1 MPNTQGGYTITA
13 SDALS
18 STPFLVVLCLIVVKC
33 SRCILIYDHM
43 ATITDEITFI
53 WCRPRSLSAILFLTN
68 RYFALFGN
76 VYMLFEYVLPM
87 SDEPY
92 LIYRELL
99 LLFQQIFVGLI
110 LTLRTYALYSRS
122 KRLLVWMVTIGLV
135 LGGGTAATLAFRSST
150 LVLGYNCFE
159 SYSEKM
165 YAIFLTLPHACSK
178 DVAEPSVSPGLGWTT
193 LLLYELLIFVLT
205 VHRIYKTRGPSLTR
219 SRRNLLDIMF
229 QDVIR
234 INLIRLPFRVM
245 SLVNLPNIL
254 TSYNTTRDGL
264 APFTSCMSVTLISR
278 LMLNLHKSV
287 DAGILTTPI
296 RDDDHEYALTTRI
309 AVEQSAASSGDC

>member
-1 MPNTQGGYTITA
+1 
-13 SDALS
+13 
-18 STPFLVVLCLIVVKC
+18 
-33 SRCILIYDHM
+33 
-43 ATITDEITFI
+43 
-53 WCRPRSLSAILFLTN
+53 
-68 RYFALFGN
+68 
-76 VYMLFEYVLPM
+76 
-87 SDEPY
+87 
-92 LIYRELL
+92 
-99 LLFQQIFVGLI
+99 
-110 LTLRTYALYSRS
+110 
-122 KRLLVWMVTIGLV
+122 MVTIGLV

-159 SYSEKM
+159 SYSEK
-165 YAIFLTLPHACSK
+165 IT
-178 DVAEPSVSPGLGWTT
+178 VSPGLGWTT
-193 LLLYELLIFVLT
+193 LLIYELLIFVLT

-229 QDVIR
+229 QDGAMY
-234 INLIRLPFRVM
+234 FAVM

-254 TSYNTTRDGL
+254 TSYVGSNTTRDGL

-296 RDDDHEYALTTRI
+296 RDDDHGYALTTRI